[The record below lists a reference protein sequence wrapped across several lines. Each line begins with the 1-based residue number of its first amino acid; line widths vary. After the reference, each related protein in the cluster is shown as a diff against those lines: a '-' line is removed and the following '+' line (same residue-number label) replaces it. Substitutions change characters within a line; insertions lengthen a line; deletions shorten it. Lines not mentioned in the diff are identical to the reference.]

1 MVIIALLPLT
11 AFVLIVI
18 SAFFH
23 EQIKKEN
30 SFEDMYKKYGT
41 EIKVNI
47 LSSKYIPFSGRD
59 TNNYYFNV
67 SFTDNHDKEHRCT
80 IFTSNKDAKK
90 YLESK
95 EMEVFCLLPI
105 FENYGSIYEFITQT
119 YGTQKEIRKHLY
131 LCSVPLMVIKDD
143 REFKK
148 RGNTHRY
155 KVICLTLFIILLIF
169 ILTYRL

>member
-11 AFVLIVI
+11 AFVFIFI
-18 SAFFH
+18 SVFFY

-30 SFEDMYKKYGT
+30 YFEDMYKKYGAL
-41 EIKVNI
+41 IKVNVS
-47 LSSKYIPFSGRD
+47 SSKYIPFSGRD
-59 TNNYYFNV
+59 TNNYHFNV
-67 SFTDNHDKEHRCT
+67 SFTDDHGKEHRCT
-80 IFTSNKDAKK
+80 ISTNNKNAKK

-105 FENYGSIYEFITQT
+105 FENYSSIYEFITQT
-119 YGTQKEIRKHLY
+119 YSTQKEIRKHLY

-169 ILTYRL
+169 ILTYRI